1 MYAVVGC
8 TDCGGYWLLADPDD
22 QESAQCPT
30 CGRTHQRQKLKRF
43 HTSDDRAAAVEARS
57 RLLARKRGDEAA
69 FDRVGDAAELE
80 RAVEEG
86 TGVDEREYLDRSGL
100 DPEAVSEAGD
110 VSGGGSRSREEIVRD
125 AVADND
131 DRAAAVA
138 AAVADGV
145 PESAARDLLDRL
157 VRRGEVTEAGGRL
170 RLL

>member
-8 TDCGGYWLLADPDD
+8 TDCGSYWLLADPDD
-22 QESAQCPT
+22 QDSAQCPT
-30 CGRTHQRQKLKRF
+30 CGRTHQTQKLKRF
-43 HTSDDRAAAVEARS
+43 HTSSDRASAVEARS

-125 AVADND
+125 AVADSD
-131 DRAAAVA
+131 DRGAAVA

-145 PESAARDLLDRL
+145 PESAAQGLIDRL
-157 VRRGEVTEAGGRL
+157 VRRGEATEAGGRL